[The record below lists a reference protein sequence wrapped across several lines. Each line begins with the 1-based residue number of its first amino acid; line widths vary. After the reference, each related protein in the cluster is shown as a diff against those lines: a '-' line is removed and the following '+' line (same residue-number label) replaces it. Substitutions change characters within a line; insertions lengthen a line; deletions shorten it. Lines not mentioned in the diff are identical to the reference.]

1 MFKLAPNPEYSTDA
15 VRHALLANRPTPQ
28 QNTSMVGTDRE
39 LEVKLNWLRASVLGA
54 NDGIVSVAG
63 VVMGVAASGAKP
75 ETVLIA
81 GIAAIVAGAISMG
94 GGEYVSVSAQR
105 DSELSFG
112 RTKSE
117 VNARPWSAA
126 WSSFAAF
133 TAGALLPLI
142 AIAGPWEE
150 LRIQLTVGAV
160 VFSLAL
166 TGWWA
171 AWIGK
176 ASIVRSV
183 IRNVSISVL
192 TMGISY
198 LIGTILGVTIL

>member
-1 MFKLAPNPEYSTDA
+1 
-15 VRHALLANRPTPQ
+15 
-28 QNTSMVGTDRE
+28 MVGTDRE